1 MQEKITL
8 ARPYAVAAFEQ
19 ASGDKK
25 LKEWS
30 TMLHVLS
37 LVVSDPQMQAI
48 LDNPKLNSATLLD
61 IVLDICS
68 NYLSDS
74 GSNFVRVLVNAGRL
88 SMAPQIYMLF
98 EQKRLAAEGV
108 AEVEVVSAYPL
119 GSAQQQKIAD
129 AMSKRL
135 GKKIEISART
145 DQSLIGGALIRVG
158 DSVIDASMRG
168 RLKQLGN
175 LLSE

>member
-19 ASGDKK
+19 AREEGK
-25 LKEWS
+25 LKDWS

-37 LVVSDPQMQAI
+37 LVISDQQMQAV
-48 LDNPKLNSATLLD
+48 LDNPKLGNATLLD
-61 IVLDICS
+61 IVLDICG
-68 NYLSDS
+68 NYLSET
-74 GSNFVRVLVNAGRL
+74 GRNFVRVLVNAGRL
-88 SMAPQIYMLF
+88 TVAPQIYMLF
-98 EQKRLAAEGV
+98 EQKRMAAEGV

-119 GSAQQQKIAD
+119 DPAQQQKIAD
-129 AMSKRL
+129 AMGKRL
-135 GKKIEISART
+135 DKKIEISTRT
-145 DQSLIGGALIRVG
+145 DKSLIGGALIRVG

>member
-19 ASGDKK
+19 ASGAGK
-25 LKEWS
+25 LKDWS

-37 LVVSDPQMQAI
+37 LVISDQQMQAI
-48 LDNPKLNSATLLD
+48 LDNPKLGNATLLD
-61 IVLDICS
+61 IVLDICG
-68 NYLSDS
+68 NYLSET
-74 GSNFVRVLVNAGRL
+74 GRNFVRVLVNAGRL
-88 SMAPQIYMLF
+88 TVAPQIYMLF
-98 EQKRLAAEGV
+98 EQKRMAAEGV

-119 GSAQQQKIAD
+119 DPAQQQKIAD
-129 AMSKRL
+129 AMGKRL
-135 GKKIEISART
+135 DKKIEISTRT
-145 DQSLIGGALIRVG
+145 DKSLIGGALIRVG

-175 LLSE
+175 LLAE

>member
-1 MQEKITL
+1 MQEKITI

-19 ASGDKK
+19 ASDEGK
-25 LKEWS
+25 LKDWS

-48 LDNPKLNSATLLD
+48 QDNPKLKSAALLD
-61 IVLDICS
+61 IVLDICG

-74 GSNFVRVLVNAGRL
+74 GRNFVRVLVNVGRL

-98 EQKRLAAEGV
+98 EQKRMAAEGV
-108 AEVEVVSAYPL
+108 AEVEIVSAYPL
-119 GSAQQQKIAD
+119 ESAQQQKITD
-129 AMSKRL
+129 AMGKRL
-135 GKKIEISART
+135 GKKIEISSRT
-145 DQSLIGGALIRVG
+145 DKSLIGGALIRVG
-158 DSVIDASMRG
+158 DSVIDASTRG

-175 LLSE
+175 ILAE